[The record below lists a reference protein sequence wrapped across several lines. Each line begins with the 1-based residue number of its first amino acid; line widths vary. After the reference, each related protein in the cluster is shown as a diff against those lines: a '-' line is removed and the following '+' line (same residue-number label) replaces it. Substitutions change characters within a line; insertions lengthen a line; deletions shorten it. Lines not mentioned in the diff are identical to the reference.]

1 MELALGTVQFGV
13 PYGIARNS
21 PILSDEKVRDIL
33 KLAFKSG
40 TRLLDTAPAYGNI
53 EHRLARLCSGLD
65 FRIVS
70 KIPPVPADLSD
81 TLAANWAVESACTSH
96 KRLGHMLHAL
106 LFHRVEDLL
115 GQRGDHIWRSVAE
128 WAKAREI
135 QIGASGYD
143 ANVMRSVIRSRD
155 IQLAQ
160 LPGNA
165 FDQRIK
171 EAAINAGDSPSVHL
185 RSAFLQGLLLLP
197 YDEASARL
205 PAARSALEQ
214 WRQWLSIRGM
224 SQVRGALSVVKGFE
238 SVVACVVGVDNIDQF
253 AQIET
258 EWNLAT
264 PISANELAIND
275 LQVIDPRLWSQATK

>member
-13 PYGIARNS
+13 PYGIARNG
-21 PILSDEKVRDIL
+21 PLLSDAKVRDIL
-33 KLAFKSG
+33 NLAFKSG
-40 TRLLDTAPAYGNI
+40 TRLLDTAPAYGDI
-53 EHRLARLCSGLD
+53 EQRLARLCTGLD

-70 KIPPVPADLSD
+70 KIPPVPSDLNDAS
-81 TLAANWAVESACTSH
+81 AARWALESARTSQ

-115 GQRGDHIWRSVAE
+115 GERGDHVWRSVAE
-128 WAKAREI
+128 WARSQQI

-143 ANVMRSVIRSRD
+143 AKVMRSVIENRNL
-155 IQLAQ
+155 QLAQ

-171 EAAINAGDSPSVHL
+171 EATINALDPPSVHL

-197 YDEASARL
+197 YDEAAARL
-205 PAARSALEQ
+205 PAARPALEH
-214 WRQWLSIRGM
+214 WRQWLTLRGM
-224 SQVRGALSVVKGFE
+224 SQIRGALSVVKGFE

-253 AQIET
+253 AQIAT
-258 EWNLAT
+258 TWNLAT
-264 PISANELAIND
+264 PIRASELAIDD
-275 LQVIDPRLWSQATK
+275 LQVIDPRLWA